1 MYSMKPSIKS
11 RIKAGEVICGPWCVF
26 PSPAMT
32 DIIARAGSDFVILDM
47 EHGAH
52 DLQTIEGMLRAAES
66 RGCAT
71 LVRVP
76 GNDEAEILHIL
87 DLGADGVII
96 PHIQSVGD
104 AKKAIAHAKYYPL
117 GSRGFS
123 PYTRAGGY
131 SLHNVTS
138 HTIDQN
144 ERTIVGLI
152 LEGEEGIENLDRIL
166 AIRGIRDSIDIIYIG
181 AYDLSQ
187 ALGVPGQVDHP
198 EVRKRMKKSIRKIN
212 AAGIAAGGY
221 VAKTQ
226 DDMRW
231 MIAMGMQFITILPDV
246 TIIYHAFEAKFKEF
260 EAVKKES
267 GVKHL

>member
-1 MYSMKPSIKS
+1 MKSSLKS

-26 PSPAMT
+26 PSPALT
-32 DIIARAGSDFVILDM
+32 DIIARAGADFVILDM

-52 DLQTIEGMLRAAES
+52 DLQTIEGMLRAAENS
-66 RGCAT
+66 GCAS

-76 GNDEAEILHIL
+76 GNDEAEILHVL

-96 PHIQSVGD
+96 PHIQSAGD
-104 AKKAIAHAKYYPL
+104 AKKAIAHAKYHPL

-131 SLHNVTS
+131 SLYNIAD
-138 HTIDQN
+138 HTKIQN
-144 ERTIVGLI
+144 ERTIIGLI
-152 LEGEEGIENLDRIL
+152 LEGREGIDNLDRIL
-166 AIRGIRDSIDIIYIG
+166 ALPGIMDSIDIIYIG

-198 EVRKRMKKSIRKIN
+198 EVKEHLQNSIRKIN
-212 AAGIAAGGY
+212 AANIAAGGY
-221 VAKTQ
+221 VAKTR

-246 TIIYHAFEAKFKEF
+246 TIIYHAFESQFSDF
-260 EAVKKES
+260 DAVKK
-267 GVKHL
+267 GAGGM